1 MDPVIQ
7 IEDLPRTANAHELV
21 GADYG
26 LPVSL
31 ILVHAPPGS
40 GPALHRHPYAE
51 IFVIEHGQATIHVDD
66 THVVAEPG
74 QIVIAPANSLHGFS
88 NTGAEQLRLTAIHTA
103 AEFDTRWAGAPDSA
117 WASPPRETSAG
128 Q

>member
-1 MDPVIQ
+1 M
-7 IEDLPRTANAHELV
+7 
-21 GADYG
+21 
-26 LPVSL
+26 
-31 ILVHAPPGS
+31 
-40 GPALHRHPYAE
+40 
-51 IFVIEHGQATIHVDD
+51 IEHGQATIHVDE

-74 QIVIAPANSLHGFS
+74 KIVIAPAHSLRGFS

-103 AEFDTRWAGAPDSA
+103 AEFETRWAGAPDGA